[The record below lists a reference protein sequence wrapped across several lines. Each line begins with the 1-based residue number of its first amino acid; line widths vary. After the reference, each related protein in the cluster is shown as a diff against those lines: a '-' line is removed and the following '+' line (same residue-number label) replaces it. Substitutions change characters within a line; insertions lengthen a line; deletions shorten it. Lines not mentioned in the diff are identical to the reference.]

1 MALVEVARILDLT
14 EAQAAASALR
24 ASGIEVFVQNEN
36 WGQTEAY
43 LQIGMG
49 GFRLW
54 TPAEDAEDARAFI
67 DDARQ
72 GADAAAAA
80 VREFPVVT
88 LGAIALAG
96 VTGLFGWMLA
106 PLLQRRRVLA
116 DHDPPADAEI
126 QPSDG

>member
-24 ASGIEVFVQNEN
+24 ASGIAVFIQNEN

-54 TPAEDAEDARAFI
+54 TPQEDAEDAKAFL
-67 DDARQ
+67 
-72 GADAAAAA
+72 AASRPEPAEPPEEIA
-80 VREFPVVT
+80 VVT
-88 LGAIALAG
+88 LGAIVLAG
-96 VTGLFGWMLA
+96 ATGLFGWMLA
-106 PLLQRRRVLA
+106 PLLKPRRALE
-116 DHDPPADAEI
+116 DHELPDEAEFRA
-126 QPSDG
+126 SDG